1 MKPKADLLIEDA
13 GLVITNVPAAG
24 DPLGRVP
31 DGAVAIA
38 GERILAAGPAR
49 EIATAF
55 DMEGA
60 RRFSAAGKIVAPGF
74 VDSHTH
80 LVFGGSRVE
89 EYAAKMHHSA
99 EEIRAL
105 GIPTGIVASMDM
117 TRRASAEAL
126 YESAADRLNEMLSHG
141 TTTVESKSGYGLNLT
156 DEWKMLEVSRSLD
169 QDLPIDVFSTFLGA
183 HAIPPDVSHES
194 YVDHIIQDM
203 IPAVSEAGLA
213 RYCDVYCDEGY
224 FTVDDSRRILEA
236 GRAAGFLLK
245 IHTDQYS
252 DLGGAY
258 LAAELGV
265 TSADHLNY
273 TSRAA
278 IRELAAAGVTGVLM
292 PLIDFAVQHPRPFD
306 AAAMREEGLPLALAT
321 DLCPGCWAVSMTLVI
336 QFAARLHG
344 FSVEAALQAA
354 TLGGARALG
363 LDDRGALAPGLLAD
377 LQIWDLPTLE
387 DLIYRLGHNPVSAV
401 VKGGQLVRGLDHA

>member
-401 VKGGQLVRGLDHA
+401 VKRGQLVRGLDHA